1 MALILESAQRCNMIN
16 YNISRLFLLALVFIL
31 LYASAAFGQSSSL
44 NLSLP
49 TAPGNYQSDSF
60 RAGDLDCSNAIGS
73 ATNLEFGVTGIIGR
87 GYTDP
92 LAGYV
97 DSRVGD
103 VGIFARITI
112 PLGQKPKERV
122 DCNRL
127 YELELRKKQLE
138 VMRLE
143 QELQQLRALQFQ

>member
-1 MALILESAQRCNMIN
+1 MFKGVIMIQ
-16 YNISRLFLLALVFIL
+16 YTWSRLLLISLIML
-31 LYASAAFGQSSSL
+31 LITASVAFAQSSSL

-49 TAPGNYQSDSF
+49 TAPGSYQSDRF
-60 RAGDLDCSNAIGS
+60 KAGDLDCSNAIGS

-92 LAGYV
+92 LSGYV

-103 VGIFARITI
+103 VGVFARIII
-112 PLGQKPKERV
+112 PLGQKPKARI
-122 DCNRL
+122 DCNEL
-127 YELELRKKQLE
+127 YQLELRKKQLE

-143 QELQQLRALQFQ
+143 QEIQQLRALQFQ

>member
-1 MALILESAQRCNMIN
+1 MRIFFVF
-16 YNISRLFLLALVFIL
+16 LFLLVPSIAR
-31 LYASAAFGQSSSL
+31 SQSSSL

-49 TAPGNYQSDSF
+49 SAPGSYQSDSF
-60 RAGDLDCSNAIGS
+60 RAGDLDCKNAIGS
-73 ATNLEFGVTGIIGR
+73 ATNLEFGVTGIIGN

-92 LAGYV
+92 LQGFV
-97 DSRVGD
+97 DSNRVGD
-103 VGIFARITI
+103 VGVFARIVI
-112 PLGQKPKERV
+112 PLGKKPKSRI

-143 QELQQLRALQFQ
+143 QELQQLRALQLYQ